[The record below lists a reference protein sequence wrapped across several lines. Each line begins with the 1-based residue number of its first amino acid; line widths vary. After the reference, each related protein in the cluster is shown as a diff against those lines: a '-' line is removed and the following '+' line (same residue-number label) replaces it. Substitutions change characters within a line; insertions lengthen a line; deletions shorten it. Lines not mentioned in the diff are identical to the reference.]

1 MTQRVAARALMAM
14 PDAPL
19 DELRAVEVPRPVAGP
34 GELLV
39 EVHAA
44 AVTRSDVLSVIGL
57 MPMTVFPRVPGRDF
71 AGHVIEGPEELIG
84 TRVWGAGGRELGFTS
99 DGSHAQ
105 VLAVPSDAAVPLPG
119 SLSFDDAA
127 ASASA
132 YFTAHEAIAR
142 AGEIGEGCAVLVTG
156 AVGAVGTAASSLARQ
171 RGARVIGAVRG
182 PDEVKLADTLGFHA
196 VADTER
202 DDLAAVVRAATGGHG
217 ADIAVDTVGGLLLAP
232 VLHCLAVAGGACVIS
247 SAPATPIGFDA
258 LEFYRNDLRLTGLNT
273 GRLDCRRAG
282 EVLRSLAPGFES
294 GSLLVPRIVS
304 RYRLADAAAA
314 YREVQAGAAGRVLL
328 LPQA

>member
-1 MTQRVAARALMAM
+1 MKQQIAARALVAVG
-14 PDAPL
+14 DTPL
-19 DELRAVEVPRPVAGP
+19 EDLRAVKVARPVPAP

-71 AGHVIEGPEELIG
+71 AGHVVEGPAELVG
-84 TRVWGAGGRELGFTS
+84 ARVWGAGGRELGFTR

-105 VLAVPSDAAVPLPG
+105 VMAVPVDAVVPLPAAF
-119 SLSFDDAA
+119 SFDEAA

-142 AGEIGEGCAVLVTG
+142 AGVIGEGSSVLVTG
-156 AVGAVGTAASSLARQ
+156 AVGAVGTAAFSLARQ
-171 RGARVIGAVRG
+171 RGACVIGAVRG
-182 PDEVKLADTLGFHA
+182 PDEVKLAKALGFDA

-202 DDLAAVVRAATGGHG
+202 DDLAAVARVATGGRG
-217 ADIAVDTVGGLLLAP
+217 ADIAVDTVGGLLLDA
-232 VLHCLAVAGGACVIS
+232 VLRSLAVAGGACVIS
-247 SAPATPIGFDA
+247 SAPATPIGFDV
-258 LEFYRNDLRLTGLNT
+258 LEFYRRDLRLAGLNT

-294 GSLLVPRIVS
+294 GALRVPRIAS
-304 RYRLADAAAA
+304 SYPLADAASA
-314 YREVQAGAAGRVLL
+314 YQEVKAGAAGRVLL